1 MAAGPGRAHERR
13 PGPPVTHPARL
24 TTFDRKH
31 LHIVKE
37 ITAYLGLVVLAVCVL
52 SAGIVASQLTG
63 GVLGLAVGAVA
74 AVLTFLG
81 LRRITGRV
89 VAAAVADL

>member
-1 MAAGPGRAHERR
+1 VDG
-13 PGPPVTHPARL
+13 
-24 TTFDRKH
+24 
-31 LHIVKE
+31 
-37 ITAYLGLVVLAVCVL
+37 VL
-52 SAGIVASQLTG
+52 QLTG

-74 AVLTFLG
+74 AILTFLG

>member
-1 MAAGPGRAHERR
+1 MN
-13 PGPPVTHPARL
+13 
-24 TTFDRKH
+24 
-31 LHIVKE
+31 IVKE
-37 ITAYLGLVVLAVCVL
+37 ISAYVGLAVLAACVL

-63 GVLGLAVGAVA
+63 GVLGLAVGAGVA
-74 AVLTFLG
+74 VVTFLG